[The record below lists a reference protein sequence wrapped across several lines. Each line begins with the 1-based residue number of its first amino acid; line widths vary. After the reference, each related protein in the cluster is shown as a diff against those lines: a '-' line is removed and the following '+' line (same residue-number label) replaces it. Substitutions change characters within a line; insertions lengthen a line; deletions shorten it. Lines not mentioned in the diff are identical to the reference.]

1 MDIHNIRLLLKM
13 KSIYDIPL
21 RVTYYARVSS
31 ESDEQLNSLGNQ
43 ITYYEDLIKRNRSWT
58 FVPGY
63 IDEGLSGI
71 STKKRENFNRMIEE
85 AAEDKFDLVITKEI
99 SRFARNTL
107 DSIQFTRQL
116 LSYGVGVFFQNDNI
130 NTLDEDSE
138 LRLSIMSSIAQDELR
153 KLSSRVKFGHA
164 QAIKDGVVLGNN
176 RIFGYQKDN
185 GRLVIDEEEAPMV
198 RELFE
203 LYATGEYSMKQIE
216 AVFWNKGYRNSRGN
230 RLSHTTMSNMISN
243 PKYKG
248 YYVGN
253 KVKVIDMFTKKQ
265 KFLPP
270 EEWVMFKDES
280 GEIVPAI
287 VSEELWEKA
296 NAILRKRSDD
306 VKSRQGICNHANLLT
321 GKLYC
326 PCCGAAYYRRESRD
340 RQGNKN
346 SKWVYSG
353 KIKNGADSCA
363 SFPIYEEEIKPL
375 LFEVFKETEADAEAM
390 LEEYMRMYQSLDNDS
405 IQRQITAIEQKLDLE
420 SRKKAKLLDFN
431 ITGRITDNEYL
442 QRSRD
447 CEQEIGR
454 LQKTLLELEQELD
467 SKEDFRKHM
476 ESIREVMRCAQR
488 DASQQIVSKEFIDK
502 YIDRIFVTPQ
512 EDGSLRLEIK
522 IFTGEA
528 TEKYLAKLKKR
539 ADDVSHTNRGETETC
554 CAAMG
559 SNTGSRTGHTFNM
572 MWHPEAY
579 QLLGERTDNTEKIL
593 LKSIFEE
600 LAQLNQTEACFE
612 RLDELFANPLKI
624 KVYEINSANTPYMI
638 PTGGVVHA
646 ISAEEEHQ
654 LLDEIGSHFLSLPE
668 YDYGRVPDEKRS
680 KLTNQVVSYLYA
692 LLQEEIASINP
703 IGLYEKVCYDLETV
717 MHDVMLAHSR
727 YAYEIACYP
736 EKADQFIEKYN
747 EANKASVAL
756 KFLAEYIA
764 SVPPCGTQ
772 FLGTMQYDRILA
784 ICSLIIDWAYKNDLF
799 FYNIFNTPVE
809 FLKSWANWN
818 GQNRR

>member
-1 MDIHNIRLLLKM
+1 MDIHSIRHLLKM

-43 ITYYEDLIKRNRSWT
+43 ITYYEDLIKKNRNWA

-71 STKKRENFNRMIEE
+71 STRKRENFNRMIEE

-116 LSYGVGVFFQNDNI
+116 LGYGVGVFFQNDNI

-185 GRLVIDEEEAPMV
+185 GRLVIDEDEAPMV

-216 AVFWNKGYRNSRGN
+216 VIFWNKGYRNSRGN

-280 GEIVPAI
+280 GEIVPSI

-326 PCCGAAYYRRESRD
+326 SCCGAAYYRRESRD
-340 RQGNKN
+340 RQGNRN
-346 SKWVYSG
+346 SKWVCSG

-390 LEEYMRMYQSLDNDS
+390 LEEYLRLYQSLDNDG
-405 IQRQITAIEQKLDLE
+405 IQRQISATEQRIDLE
-420 SRKKAKLLDFN
+420 AKKKAKLLDFN

-447 CEQEIGR
+447 CEQEMER
-454 LQKTLLELEQELD
+454 LQKLRLELQQELN

-476 ESIREVMRCAQR
+476 ESIRAVMRDAQR
-488 DASQQIVSKEFIDK
+488 DANRQIISKEFIDK
-502 YIDRIFVTPQ
+502 YIDRIFATPQ
-512 EDGSLRLEIK
+512 EDGSMRLEIK

-539 ADDVSHTNRGETETC
+539 ADDVSHTKSGELETC
-554 CAAMG
+554 CAATTSDTAG
-559 SNTGSRTGHTFNM
+559 RTGHTFKKM
-572 MWHPEAY
+572 IEAY
-579 QLLGERTDNTEKIL
+579 EQ
-593 LKSIFEE
+593 S
-600 LAQLNQTEACFE
+600 
-612 RLDELFANPLKI
+612 
-624 KVYEINSANTPYMI
+624 
-638 PTGGVVHA
+638 
-646 ISAEEEHQ
+646 
-654 LLDEIGSHFLSLPE
+654 
-668 YDYGRVPDEKRS
+668 
-680 KLTNQVVSYLYA
+680 
-692 LLQEEIASINP
+692 
-703 IGLYEKVCYDLETV
+703 
-717 MHDVMLAHSR
+717 
-727 YAYEIACYP
+727 
-736 EKADQFIEKYN
+736 
-747 EANKASVAL
+747 
-756 KFLAEYIA
+756 
-764 SVPPCGTQ
+764 
-772 FLGTMQYDRILA
+772 MQ
-784 ICSLIIDWAYKNDLF
+784 
-799 FYNIFNTPVE
+799 
-809 FLKSWANWN
+809 
-818 GQNRR
+818 

>member
-1 MDIHNIRLLLKM
+1 MDIHSIRHLLKM

-43 ITYYEDLIKRNRSWT
+43 ITYYEDLIKKNRNWT

-71 STKKRENFNRMIEE
+71 STRKRENFNRMIEE

-116 LSYGVGVFFQNDNI
+116 LGFGVGVFFQNDNI

-185 GRLVIDEEEAPMV
+185 GRLVIDEDEAPMV

-216 AVFWNKGYRNSRGN
+216 MIFWNKGYRNSRGN

-340 RQGNKN
+340 KQGNKN
-346 SKWVYSG
+346 SKWVCSG

-390 LEEYMRMYQSLDNDS
+390 LEEYLRLYQSLDNDG
-405 IQRQITAIEQKLDLE
+405 IQRQITTTEQKIDLE
-420 SRKKAKLLDFN
+420 SKNNAKLLDFN

-447 CEQEIGR
+447 CEQEIER
-454 LQKTLLELEQELD
+454 LQKLLLELQQELN

-476 ESIREVMRCAQR
+476 ESIRAVMRDAQR
-488 DASQQIVSKEFIDK
+488 DANQQIISKEFIDK
-502 YIDRIFVTPQ
+502 YIDRIFATPQ

-539 ADDVSHTNRGETETC
+539 SDDVSHTKSGELETC
-554 CAAMG
+554 CAATT
-559 SNTGSRTGHTFNM
+559 SDTTGRTGHMFKKM
-572 MWHPEAY
+572 IEAY
-579 QLLGERTDNTEKIL
+579 EQ
-593 LKSIFEE
+593 S
-600 LAQLNQTEACFE
+600 
-612 RLDELFANPLKI
+612 
-624 KVYEINSANTPYMI
+624 
-638 PTGGVVHA
+638 
-646 ISAEEEHQ
+646 
-654 LLDEIGSHFLSLPE
+654 
-668 YDYGRVPDEKRS
+668 
-680 KLTNQVVSYLYA
+680 
-692 LLQEEIASINP
+692 
-703 IGLYEKVCYDLETV
+703 
-717 MHDVMLAHSR
+717 
-727 YAYEIACYP
+727 
-736 EKADQFIEKYN
+736 
-747 EANKASVAL
+747 
-756 KFLAEYIA
+756 
-764 SVPPCGTQ
+764 
-772 FLGTMQYDRILA
+772 MQ
-784 ICSLIIDWAYKNDLF
+784 
-799 FYNIFNTPVE
+799 
-809 FLKSWANWN
+809 
-818 GQNRR
+818 